1 MRTNSQVFKFGIP
14 LIVVSVLVGVAMI
27 LAITLSG
34 KPRTKGDGGSET
46 LKKKFGFDDI
56 FNSYYSYSTFP
67 VRWKTDDVYIRYSGG
82 NLTETNLL
90 RNDTVPFSDFKKI
103 LDNFNVSNYWIS
115 SNGKWVLL
123 ASNKRKLYRRS
134 FFADYYV
141 HNFEKGST
149 FRVIPPDPNKQIQ
162 LAIWGNNDTSIGF
175 VQDNNIYWLDKIGG
189 TVHTITDN
197 GKENELFNGV
207 PDWVYE
213 EDVTSTNV
221 AMWFSPDGRY
231 LTYAQSNDTQVKWFS
246 YLWYGKYSDMYTTVK
261 KIAYPKPGSPN
272 PVVKIKMVDLNKLPS
287 NKSQVPDTMD
297 LNPPADFTNVEH
309 YYTNVGW
316 ASNNKVLVWWLNR
329 VQDTSIASI
338 CDAPSG
344 NCTEN
349 QRTQVTNGWVDTKT
363 YLPPNPWF
371 SKDGSYYVTLIP
383 SPQGNDGSFI
393 HMAKVMVTPSGKDNI
408 NFLTF
413 GTWEVVKIL
422 AFKKDTETVYFQSAE
437 TSPRDRHIYSVNVKT
452 KEKKCLSCSLPW
464 AENGDCKY
472 FSASFSL
479 EASWYILTCYGPN
492 VPRVTLHKTNSSTW
506 YKDLEMNRAL
516 EKKMS
521 ELATPKRR
529 NFKIPAGK
537 YDLLATEFLPPN
549 FDENKKYAVH
559 FEVYGGPGSQRVTEL
574 FLRQV
579 GWIAYLV
586 SNFDIIVVMVD
597 GRGTGNRGESFKQA
611 VYKLLGEYEAQ
622 DVITAGRYMQ
632 EKKYVDPK
640 KLSVW
645 GWSFGGFLTSY
656 VLSKNSGVFKCGIAV
671 APVTDW
677 RYYDSAYTERYMGVP
692 KDNEA
697 GYRNTSLLN
706 RAAQFSNVDY
716 LIIHG
721 AADDNVHYQHT
732 AQMVRALTEAE
743 VKFRVQYYT
752 DKDHGIVG
760 FHTRRHLYRLMTNF
774 LTRSLGLN
782 QSK

>member
-34 KPRTKGDGGSET
+34 KPRTKAEDQKLSRRSSDLTTFSTATTLTPHFLSDG
-46 LKKKFGFDDI
+46 
-56 FNSYYSYSTFP
+56 
-67 VRWKTDDVYIRYSGG
+67 RQ
-82 NLTETNLL
+82 
-90 RNDTVPFSDFKKI
+90 
-103 LDNFNVSNYWIS
+103 DNFNVSNYWIS

-141 HNFEKGST
+141 YNFEKGST

-207 PDWVYE
+207 PDW
-213 EDVTSTNV
+213 DVTSTNV

-231 LTYAQSNDTQVKWFS
+231 LAYAQSNDTQIKWFS

-287 NKSQVPDTMD
+287 KKSQVPNTMD
-297 LNPPADFTNVEH
+297 LNPPADFTNV
-309 YYTNVGW
+309 
-316 ASNNKVLVWWLNR
+316 

-344 NCTEN
+344 NCAEN

-383 SPQGNDGSFI
+383 SPQGNGGSFI
-393 HMAKVMVTPSGKDNI
+393 HLAQVMVTPSGKDNI
-408 NFLTF
+408 TFLTF

-422 AFKKDTETVYFQSAE
+422 AFKKDTETVVQKHRLE
-437 TSPRDRHIYSVNVKT
+437 TGIFTD
-452 KEKKCLSCSLPW
+452 
-464 AENGDCKY
+464 GDCKY
-472 FSASFSL
+472 FAASFSL

-574 FLRQV
+574 FFKQL

-697 GYRNTSLLN
+697 GYRNTSLLS

-743 VKFRVQYYT
+743 VKFRVQ
-752 DKDHGIVG
+752 K
-760 FHTRRHLYRLMTNF
+760 LPF
-774 LTRSLGLN
+774 LSIKETAT
-782 QSK
+782 

>member
-1 MRTNSQVFKFGIP
+1 
-14 LIVVSVLVGVAMI
+14 
-27 LAITLSG
+27 
-34 KPRTKGDGGSET
+34 
-46 LKKKFGFDDI
+46 
-56 FNSYYSYSTFP
+56 
-67 VRWKTDDVYIRYSGG
+67 
-82 NLTETNLL
+82 
-90 RNDTVPFSDFKKI
+90 
-103 LDNFNVSNYWIS
+103 
-115 SNGKWVLL
+115 
-123 ASNKRKLYRRS
+123 
-134 FFADYYV
+134 
-141 HNFEKGST
+141 
-149 FRVIPPDPNKQIQ
+149 
-162 LAIWGNNDTSIGF
+162 
-175 VQDNNIYWLDKIGG
+175 
-189 TVHTITDN
+189 
-197 GKENELFNGV
+197 
-207 PDWVYE
+207 
-213 EDVTSTNV
+213 
-221 AMWFSPDGRY
+221 
-231 LTYAQSNDTQVKWFS
+231 
-246 YLWYGKYSDMYTTVK
+246 
-261 KIAYPKPGSPN
+261 
-272 PVVKIKMVDLNKLPS
+272 
-287 NKSQVPDTMD
+287 
-297 LNPPADFTNVEH
+297 
-309 YYTNVGW
+309 
-316 ASNNKVLVWWLNR
+316 
-329 VQDTSIASI
+329 
-338 CDAPSG
+338 
-344 NCTEN
+344 
-349 QRTQVTNGWVDTKT
+349 
-363 YLPPNPWF
+363 
-371 SKDGSYYVTLIP
+371 
-383 SPQGNDGSFI
+383 
-393 HMAKVMVTPSGKDNI
+393 
-408 NFLTF
+408 
-413 GTWEVVKIL
+413 
-422 AFKKDTETVYFQSAE
+422 
-437 TSPRDRHIYSVNVKT
+437 
-452 KEKKCLSCSLPW
+452 
-464 AENGDCKY
+464 
-472 FSASFSL
+472 
-479 EASWYILTCYGPN
+479 
-492 VPRVTLHKTNSSTW
+492 
-506 YKDLEMNRAL
+506 MNRAL

-574 FLRQV
+574 FFKQL

-697 GYRNTSLLN
+697 GYRNTSLLS

-752 DKDHGIVG
+752 DKDHGILG
-760 FHTRRHLYRLMTNF
+760 FHTRRHLYRLMTSF